1 MKPGLNKV
9 IAKPNEY
16 LAAISVAKDKHIK
29 QMWEKMNNPPTAP
42 KTYWKILILL
52 LKVPAMP
59 PLLVN
64 EEI

>member
-29 QMWEKMNNPPTAP
+29 QM
-42 KTYWKILILL
+42 
-52 LKVPAMP
+52 
-59 PLLVN
+59 
-64 EEI
+64 